1 MPITFFFVDQV
12 FLFSARRIVVD
23 NAIFYLSISQW
34 IPEIFAVKF
43 EHCLKLHQLL
53 YILPSQILRGNAP
66 WLVCLLARS
75 PPGWFAPA
83 TFAPWLVRPLC
94 LADLPFGLFSPWL
107 VRPWLVF
114 PLVLS
119 PSHYHLYLG
128 VCQVAKFRGAIHS
141 TLEVI
146 GMHSVNLKLI
156 FDPFFEKELWGW
168 PHPRWGCTSKTL
180 SFSSRC
186 ENLGHSTL

>member
-1 MPITFFFVDQV
+1 MPPG
-12 FLFSARRIVVD
+12 LFA
-23 NAIFYLSISQW
+23 F
-34 IPEIFAVKF
+34 
-43 EHCLKLHQLL
+43 
-53 YILPSQILRGNAP
+53 
-66 WLVCLLARS
+66 WLVHPLADSPLPLS
-75 PPGWFAPA
+75 PPGLFAPCA
-83 TFAPWLVRPLC
+83 WLVRPLC

-156 FDPFFEKELWGW
+156 FDPFFEKEL
-168 PHPRWGCTSKTL
+168 
-180 SFSSRC
+180 
-186 ENLGHSTL
+186 